1 MLGSQGI
8 WCYLYH
14 YYLSV
19 TVRTIDADTIIGVSF
34 TISLAISGIISFI
47 IGLKLWDNLRSG
59 GLY

>member
-19 TVRTIDADTIIGVSF
+19 TIRIIDTDMIIGIGF
-34 TISLAISGIISFI
+34 TISLAISGIVSFI
-47 IGLKLWDNLRSG
+47 TGLKLWGKLRSG